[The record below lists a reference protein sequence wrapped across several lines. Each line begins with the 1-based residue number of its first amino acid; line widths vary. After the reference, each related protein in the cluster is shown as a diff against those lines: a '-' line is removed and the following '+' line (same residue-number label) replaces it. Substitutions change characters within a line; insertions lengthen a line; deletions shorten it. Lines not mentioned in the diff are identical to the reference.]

1 MGANNSALNHNQT
14 KEIEAS
20 KSKDGSNLV
29 KMLWNINDKRDRSF
43 EGQLVSIGD
52 AKWYLGIWKSRENI
66 SVYLNCV
73 RESAGQVCDTKYSIF
88 FRSEKSVLFR
98 IKGKHCFKGDRLSTN
113 VSHINLTTW
122 SFLFDRDNGFVDA
135 NGNVEICAEV
145 NVRGFTPKREKV
157 NHFSSSTPFYT
168 DCVLIL
174 GEKEVHINK
183 GLLSVYSPV
192 FNNIFNS
199 EEFQLEK
206 NAEGTFSEELKSALE
221 GISRSQFVQLLTVIY
236 PSREPITDSNVEV
249 LLKLAS
255 RFEMKDVLQHC
266 VCHLTSWR
274 TGFTVAKKLHLAQE
288 YGLEDLKEM
297 CIDRYHTLDDLKQ
310 LENNEIYK
318 FLDKDIKIKLFERI
332 LKK

>member
-1 MGANNSALNHNQT
+1 MGANSSVLNHNQT

-43 EGQLVSIGD
+43 EGQLVLIGD

-73 RESAGQVCDTKYSIF
+73 RESAGQNQGQA
-88 FRSEKSVLFR
+88 L
-98 IKGKHCFKGDRLSTN
+98 LQ
-113 VSHINLTTW
+113 

-206 NAEGTFSEELKSALE
+206 NAEGTFSEELKNALE

-310 LENNEIYK
+310 LEKNEIYK